1 MTVAKTC
8 IIYDRS
14 NSKAQDGASPCVQ
27 RIERCK
33 AAVSAIGGTLVGM
46 FEDVGVSGS
55 EGGRVPARDQLMQ
68 RIKAGDVNYVV
79 VTDLA
84 RLSRSAVTI
93 MEISSEMKASG
104 AELLIAHDL
113 GGNDDPK

>member
-1 MTVAKTC
+1 MAKTC
-8 IIYDRS
+8 IINDRT

-27 RIERCK
+27 RIDRCK

-55 EGGRVPARDQLMQ
+55 EGAKAPARDQLMQ
-68 RIKAGDVNYVV
+68 RVKAGDVDYVV
-79 VTDLA
+79 VPDLA
-84 RLSRSAVTI
+84 RLSRSVVTI
-93 MEISSEMKASG
+93 MEITSEMKASG

-113 GGNDDPK
+113 VRE

>member
-1 MTVAKTC
+1 MAKTC
-8 IIYDRS
+8 LIYDRT
-14 NSKAQDGASPCVQ
+14 NSKGQGGASPCAQ
-27 RIERCK
+27 RIDRCK
-33 AAVSAIGGTLVGM
+33 APVSEIGGDLVGV

-84 RLSRSAVTI
+84 RLRRSAVTI

-113 GGNDDPK
+113 GGQR

>member
-1 MTVAKTC
+1 MAKTC
-8 IIYDRS
+8 IIYHRT
-14 NSKAQDGASPCVQ
+14 NSKAQDGAWLCVQ
-27 RIERCK
+27 RIDRCK
-33 AAVSAIGGTLVGM
+33 AAVSAIGGNLVGV

-55 EGGRVPARDQLMQ
+55 EGAKAPARDQLMQ

-79 VTDLA
+79 VADLA